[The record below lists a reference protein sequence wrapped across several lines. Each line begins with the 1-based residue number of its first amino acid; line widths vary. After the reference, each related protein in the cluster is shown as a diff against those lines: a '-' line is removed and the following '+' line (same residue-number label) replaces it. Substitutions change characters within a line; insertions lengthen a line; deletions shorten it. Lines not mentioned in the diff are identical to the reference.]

1 MNWFYDKFMQH
12 FDLICIGGGSAGIAA
27 GVQAAHFGKKVAIV
41 EAQELGGTCVNRGC
55 VPKKAMWYA
64 ANLASRLKH
73 DYQGYGFDLEVK
85 DFNWKALKAKR
96 NNYISNIHQFYHKLF
111 DSQKITHFNGWGK
124 FKDKHTIIIDNE
136 IEISGNHIYI
146 CPGAYPLI
154 PNNISG
160 AEHGISSDDFFELN
174 WQPKKAIV
182 VGGGYIGV
190 EIAGVFHELGTETH
204 LIIRRDKPL
213 KDFDE
218 MLSDELLA
226 SMRMLNM
233 DVQINTNIRQ
243 VTKKANGLLDIHLSS
258 EATITD
264 VDCLV
269 WATGRAPLTAR
280 LNIEKTGIYLN
291 DDGTIPVDAYQTTA
305 VDHIF
310 AIGDATGAAQLT
322 PVAIAAGRRL
332 SRRLF
337 NNEHHLK
344 LDTHL
349 IPTVVFSHP
358 AIGTV
363 GLTEKEARLQYGS
376 ENIKIYHSKFTPLYA
391 AISGFRMQTAMKLIV
406 AGENEQVVG
415 CHLIGLDADE
425 ILQGFAVA
433 IQMGATK
440 YDLDQT
446 IAIHPTS
453 AEELVTMR

>member
-1 MNWFYDKFMQH
+1 MQH

-27 GVQAAHFGKKVAIV
+27 GVQAARLGKKVAIV
-41 EAQELGGTCVNRGC
+41 EARELGGTCVNRGC

-64 ANLASRLKH
+64 ANLASCLKH
-73 DYQGYGFDLEVK
+73 DVQGYGFNVELKSFDWQV
-85 DFNWKALKAKR
+85 LKAKR
-96 NNYISNIHQFYHKLF
+96 NNYISNIHQFYNKLF
-111 DSQKITHFNGWGK
+111 DAQKMTHFKGWGK
-124 FKDKHTIIIDNE
+124 FKNPDTIIIDNE
-136 IEISGNHIYI
+136 NGTTEISADYVYI
-146 CPGAYPLI
+146 CPGAHPVI
-154 PNNISG
+154 PTDIPG
-160 AEHGISSDDFFELN
+160 AKHGITSDDFFELN
-174 WQPKKAIV
+174 QQPKKAVV

-204 LIIRRDKPL
+204 LVIRRDKPL

-218 MLSDELLA
+218 MLSDELL
-226 SMRMLNM
+226 SNMKMLNLN
-233 DVQINTNIRQ
+233 VRPNTIITE
-243 VTKKANGLLDIHLSS
+243 VVKKANGLLDIHTQNNGVLS
-258 EATITD
+258 D
-264 VDCLV
+264 VDCLI
-269 WATGRAPLTAR
+269 WATGRVPLTSELGLENTNIV
-280 LNIEKTGIYLN
+280 LNK
-291 DDGTIPVDAYQTTA
+291 DGTIPVDAYQKTTH
-305 VDHIF
+305 DHIF
-310 AIGDATGAAQLT
+310 AIGDATEAAQLT

-337 NNEHHLK
+337 NREYDLK

-363 GLTEKEARLQYGS
+363 GLTEKEAYIQYGK
-376 ENIKIYHSKFTPLYA
+376 ENVKVYHSKFTPLYA
-391 AISGFRMQTAMKLIV
+391 AISGFRMQTVMKLIV
-406 AGENEQVVG
+406 TGEQEKVIG

-440 YDLDQT
+440 KDLDNT

>member
-1 MNWFYDKFMQH
+1 MQH
-12 FDLICIGGGSAGIAA
+12 FDLICIGGGSGGIAA
-27 GVQAAHFGKKVAIV
+27 GVQAARFGKKVAII
-41 EAQELGGTCVNRGC
+41 EAKDLGGTCVNRGC

-73 DYQGYGFDLEVK
+73 DYQGYGFDLDVK
-85 DFNWKALKAKR
+85 VFNWQTLKNKR
-96 NNYISNIHQFYHKLF
+96 ETYISNIHQFYNKLF
-111 DSQKITHFNGWGK
+111 GTQKITPFKGRGS
-124 FKDKHTIIIDNE
+124 FKDKNTIIIDNE
-136 IEISGNHIYI
+136 NSQTEISADHIYI

-154 PNNISG
+154 PPIPG
-160 AEHGISSDDFFELN
+160 AEYGITSDDFFELDT
-174 WQPKKAIV
+174 QPQKAVV

-190 EIAGVFHELGTETH
+190 EIAGVFHELGTKTH
-204 LIIRRDKPL
+204 LLIRRDKPL
-213 KDFDE
+213 KEFDE
-218 MLSDELLA
+218 MLSDELL
-226 SMRMLNM
+226 SNMQMLQM
-233 DVQINTNIRQ
+233 DVKTHTNIIK
-243 VTKKANGLLDIHLSS
+243 VIKKTSGLLDIHLNNSDVLY
-258 EATITD
+258 D

-269 WATGRAPLTAR
+269 WATGRAPLTDNLGLENAGV
-280 LNIEKTGIYLN
+280 KLN
-291 DDGTIPVDAYQTTA
+291 DNGTIIVDEYQTTT
-305 VDHIF
+305 VPNIF
-310 AIGDATGAAQLT
+310 ALGDATGAAQLT

-337 NNEHHLK
+337 NGENKLK

-363 GLTEKEARLQYGS
+363 GLSEKEANKKYGKD
-376 ENIKIYHSKFTPLYA
+376 NIKIYQSKFTPLFA
-391 AISGFRMQTAMKLIV
+391 AISGFRLPTVMKLIV
-406 AGENEQVVG
+406 AGVDEKVVG

-440 YDLDQT
+440 QDLDNT